1 VRRSLSAV
9 LAGLGV
15 LAAGVGLAGAP
26 TVSPPTRPGEAVAAG
41 VLALPAAPALNTV
54 RFGRVEYVDAAD
66 FGARFGLK
74 FAWLEDDKRFQLKG
88 TATKW
93 EIRVDSRES
102 IIDGQR
108 VFLGDPVR
116 LSKGRPYFSRIDVER
131 LLTPIVQP
139 GWGVTRV
146 PALRTIVIDPG
157 HGGKDT
163 GKVNERLKVQEKD
176 LALDTALRLKQ
187 RLEQDG
193 YHVALT
199 RDDDR
204 AVELI
209 ERATIARQEQADLFL
224 SIHYNSVE
232 NDVERVS
239 GVEVY
244 TMTPQHQLSADQKPD
259 DQVDVYND
267 GNRYD
272 HWNAVLGDL
281 VHRQLLR
288 ELKVSDRGFKRGRL
302 AVLRLAPCPAVLIES
317 GYLSQDAEARKIVTP
332 VYRQK
337 IAEAIADGVRAYAG
351 ILDGL
356 RKKPTAD
363 LPRESRVGKLFSP

>member
-1 VRRSLSAV
+1 LRWLVRRSLSAA
-9 LAGLGV
+9 LAGLWLIAADGSF
-15 LAAGVGLAGAP
+15 AAGPAI
-26 TVSPPTRPGEAVAAG
+26 SPPTRPGVVAA
-41 VLALPAAPALNTV
+41 ASASAAPAAPALSIV

-74 FAWLEDDKRFQLKG
+74 LAWLEDEKRFQLKN
-88 TATKW
+88 AAAKW
-93 EIRVDSRES
+93 EIRVDSRECLL
-102 IIDGQR
+102 DGQR

-131 LLTPIVQP
+131 LLTPILQP
-139 GWGVTRV
+139 GWGETRV
-146 PALRTIVIDPG
+146 PALKTIVLDPG

-193 YHVALT
+193 YRVALT
-199 RDDDR
+199 RNDDR
-204 AVELI
+204 AVELT
-209 ERATIARQEQADLFL
+209 ERATVARQEQADLFL

-232 NDVERVS
+232 NDIERVT

-244 TMTPQHQLSADQKPD
+244 AMTPQHQLSADRKPD
-259 DQVDVYND
+259 DQVDVFND

-272 HWNAVLGDL
+272 HWNAVLGDV
-281 VHRQLLR
+281 VHRQLLN
-288 ELKVSDRGFKRGRL
+288 ELKVSDRGLKRGRL

-317 GYLSQDAEARKIVTP
+317 GYLSQDAEARKLATP
-332 VYRQK
+332 AYRQK
-337 IAEAIADGVRAYAG
+337 IAEAIADGVQAYAA

-356 RKKPTAD
+356 RRKPAAD
-363 LPRESRVGKLFSP
+363 LPR

>member
-1 VRRSLSAV
+1 VHWLVRRSLFAA
-9 LAGLGV
+9 LAGLGL
-15 LAAGVGLAGAP
+15 LAAGGGLAAAP
-26 TVSPPTRPGEAVAAG
+26 AVSPPTRPGATAVASAS
-41 VLALPAAPALNTV
+41 ATPAAPALNTV
-54 RFGRVEYVDAAD
+54 RLGHVDYVDAAE

-74 FAWLEDDKRFQLKG
+74 FSWLEDEKRFELKSSV
-88 TATKW
+88 TKW

-102 IIDGQR
+102 MIDGQR
-108 VFLGDPVR
+108 IFLGDPVR

-131 LLTPIVQP
+131 LLTPIAQP
-139 GWGVTRV
+139 GWGETWL
-146 PALRTIVIDPG
+146 PSLHTIVIDPG

-176 LALDTALRLKQ
+176 LALDTAVRLKQ

-193 YHVALT
+193 YRVVLT
-199 RDDDR
+199 RDGDR
-204 AVELI
+204 AVELT
-209 ERATIARQEQADLFL
+209 ERATVARQEKADLFL

-244 TMTPQHQLSADQKPD
+244 TMTPQHQLSADRKPD

-267 GNRYD
+267 GNKFD
-272 HWNAVLGDL
+272 HWNVVLGDL
-281 VHRQLLR
+281 MHRQLLR
-288 ELKVSDRGFKRGRL
+288 ELKASDRGFKRGRL
-302 AVLRLAPCPAVLIES
+302 AVLRLAPCPAALIES
-317 GYLSQDAEARKIVTP
+317 GYLSQDVEARKLATP
-332 VYRQK
+332 AYRQK
-337 IAEAIADGVRAYAG
+337 IADAIADGVQAYAA

-363 LPRESRVGKLFSP
+363 LPR

>member
-1 VRRSLSAV
+1 VRWLVRRSLTAA
-9 LAGLGV
+9 LAGLCL
-15 LAAGVGLAGAP
+15 LAAGGASAPGLAL
-26 TVSPPTRPGEAVAAG
+26 SQPTRPGADVTTSASAT
-41 VLALPAAPALNTV
+41 PAAPALGTV
-54 RFGRVEYVDAAD
+54 RFGHVEYVDAAD

-74 FAWLEDDKRFQLKG
+74 FEWLEEEKRFQLNR
-88 TATKW
+88 AAVKW
-93 EIRVDSRES
+93 EVRVDSRETM
-102 IIDGQR
+102 IDGQR

-116 LSKGRPYFSRIDVER
+116 LSRGRPYFSRIDVER
-131 LLTPIVQP
+131 LLTPILQP
-139 GWGVTRV
+139 GWGETRV
-146 PALRTIVIDPG
+146 PALKTIVLDPG

-163 GKVNERLKVQEKD
+163 GKVNERLQVQEKD
-176 LALDTALRLKQ
+176 LALDTALRLKK

-193 YHVALT
+193 YRVALT
-199 RDDDR
+199 RQDDR
-204 AVELI
+204 AIELT
-209 ERATIARQEQADLFL
+209 ERATIARQEKADLFL

-232 NDVERVS
+232 HDVERVS

-259 DQVDVYND
+259 DQVDISND

-272 HWNAVLGDL
+272 HWNAVLGDV

-317 GYLSQDAEARKIVTP
+317 GYLSQDAEARKIATSA
-332 VYRQK
+332 YRQK
-337 IAEAIADGVRAYAG
+337 IADAIADGVQAYAA

-356 RKKPTAD
+356 RRKPTAD
-363 LPRESRVGKLFSP
+363 LPH